1 MPPPPARANTV
12 FLNIPYDNRFRRLYV
27 AYLVGLIYLGLKPRV
42 TLGLP
47 GGRRRLDRIL
57 GLIAGC
63 RYSIHDLSRVQL
75 DRMPPA
81 TPRFN
86 MPFELGLVVCWAQ
99 LRPAQHEWFL
109 FETLPYRAAKSIS
122 DLNGTDPH
130 IHDGTAEGVMRE
142 LCNAFV
148 RSHARPAVPQML
160 RACRTVTRQLPT
172 ILQAAGARTVFEA
185 RVFADLCLA
194 AGIAA
199 DQLRTRA

>member
-47 GGRRRLDRIL
+47 GGRRRLD
-57 GLIAGC
+57 
-63 RYSIHDLSRVQL
+63 
-75 DRMPPA
+75 
-81 TPRFN
+81 
-86 MPFELGLVVCWAQ
+86 
-99 LRPAQHEWFL
+99 
-109 FETLPYRAAKSIS
+109 
-122 DLNGTDPH
+122 TDPH